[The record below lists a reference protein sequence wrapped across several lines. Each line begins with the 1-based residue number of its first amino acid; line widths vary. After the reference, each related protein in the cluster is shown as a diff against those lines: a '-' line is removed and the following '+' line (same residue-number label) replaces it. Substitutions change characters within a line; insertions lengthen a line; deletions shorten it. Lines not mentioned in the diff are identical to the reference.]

1 MLQRLGQIVTVVL
14 VSSAIVPSYANAQR
28 AAGGSV
34 SVAVTAHVMAAPVAA
49 APAMHARAAHFTAGA
64 HAPAH
69 LGPSAIAHPTVPRH
83 PVPVKPVSTHPTAR
97 SYPAP
102 SQPGYTN
109 INVPFPNSGYYNN
122 GYYNN
127 GFNDGGIAVP
137 GLGFDYAHFAAVHPG
152 AFNHHFHSG
161 GVVPFIGGGIYVP
174 FEYYSEP
181 YAAPEQPAEPEVEP
195 EHAQAA
201 PQQEYSAPPA
211 YAPPRERSNAPLA
224 PSPEYIFVRRDGS
237 VFFAVAYSSSD
248 GSLQYITR
256 DGFRRVIPITTL
268 DLEAT
273 SQFNAQ
279 RGVSF
284 RSPA

>member
-14 VSSAIVPSYANAQR
+14 VCSAIVPSDANAQR
-28 AAGGSV
+28 AAGAPV
-34 SVAVTAHVMAAPVAA
+34 SVAAPSHVMAAPVAA
-49 APAMHARAAHFTAGA
+49 APVMHASAAHFTAGA
-64 HAPAH
+64 HAPTH
-69 LGPSAIAHPTVPRH
+69 LGPSAIAHPTAPHH
-83 PVPVKPVSTHPTAR
+83 PAPMKPVSTRPTVR
-97 SYPAP
+97 TYPAP

-109 INVPFPNSGYYNN
+109 IGVPFPNSGYYNN
-122 GYYNN
+122 G
-127 GFNDGGIAVP
+127 FNDGGIPVP

-152 AFNHHFHSG
+152 VFNHHFHGG

-181 YAAPEQPAEPEVEP
+181 YPAPEQPAEPEVEP
-195 EHAQAA
+195 EQAA
-201 PQQEYSAPPA
+201 QQPEYSAAPA
-211 YAPPRERSNAPLA
+211 YAQQRERSNAPLA
-224 PSPEYIFVRRDGS
+224 PSPEYIFVLRDGS
-237 VFFAVAYSSSD
+237 VFFAVAYSSSN

-273 SQFNAQ
+273 SQFNEQ
-279 RGVSF
+279 RGLSF

>member
-1 MLQRLGQIVTVVL
+1 MLQRLHIASVVL
-14 VSSAIVPSYANAQR
+14 VFSALLPSYANAQR
-28 AAGGSV
+28 AAGAPV
-34 SVAVTAHVMAAPVAA
+34 SVAAVAPHVMGAPVAA
-49 APAMHARAAHFTAGA
+49 APVMHASSARFTAGA

-69 LGPSAIAHPTVPRH
+69 LGPSAIAHPIAPHH
-83 PVPVKPVSTHPTAR
+83 PVPVKPVSSRPPAR
-97 SYPAP
+97 TYPAP

-122 GYYNN
+122 N
-127 GFNDGGIAVP
+127 GFNEGGYPVP

-152 AFNHHFHSG
+152 AFNHHFHGG

-181 YAAPEQPAEPEVEP
+181 YPALDQSVEPEVEP
-195 EHAQAA
+195 EQAQAVQ
-201 PQQEYSAPPA
+201 QQEYSAPPT
-211 YAPPRERSNAPLA
+211 YAPQRERSNAPPS
-224 PSPEYIFVRRDGS
+224 PSPEYIFVLRDGS
-237 VFFAVAYSSSD
+237 VFFAVAYSSSN

-268 DLEAT
+268 DLDAT
-273 SQFNAQ
+273 SQFNEQ
-279 RGVSF
+279 RGLSF

>member
-1 MLQRLGQIVTVVL
+1 M
-14 VSSAIVPSYANAQR
+14 
-28 AAGGSV
+28 
-34 SVAVTAHVMAAPVAA
+34 SVAVAPHVMAPPAA
-49 APAMHARAAHFTAGA
+49 ASPVMHASAAHYTSGA
-64 HAPAH
+64 HAPTH

-83 PVPVKPVSTHPTAR
+83 PVPVKPVSTHPTVR
-97 SYPAP
+97 TYPAS

-122 GYYNN
+122 G
-127 GFNDGGIAVP
+127 FNDGGIPVP

-152 AFNHHFHSG
+152 VFNHHFHGG

-174 FEYYSEP
+174 FAYYSEP

-195 EHAQAA
+195 EQAQSAQ
-201 PQQEYSAPPA
+201 QQEYSVPLA
-211 YAPPRERSNAPLA
+211 YAPQRERSNASLA

-237 VFFAVAYSSSD
+237 VFFAVAYSSSN

-268 DLEAT
+268 DLDAT
-273 SQFNAQ
+273 SQFNEQ
-279 RGVSF
+279 RGLSF